1 MKTILI
7 SIFGF
12 LAALFFSYKKGASNQ
27 KQATENE
34 QNKATIEAFKQS
46 QEIQSDSAGFDRNK
60 LVERL

>member
-1 MKTILI
+1 MRTILFGIVSFII
-7 SIFGF
+7 S
-12 LAALFFSYKKGASNQ
+12 LVFSYKKGSSNQ

-34 QNKATIEAFKQS
+34 QNKATIEAVNQS